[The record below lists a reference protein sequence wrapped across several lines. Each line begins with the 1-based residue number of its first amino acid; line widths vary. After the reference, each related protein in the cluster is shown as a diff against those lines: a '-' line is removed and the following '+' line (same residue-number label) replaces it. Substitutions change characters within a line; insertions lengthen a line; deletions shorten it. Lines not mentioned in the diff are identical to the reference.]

1 MRNKVKFLT
10 ETGKKRMLSQCG
22 IIYDRTTANMLRVHN
37 KNESWGHFLTK
48 AVLFKLFRDKG
59 YTVLLEAETD
69 HGVVDCYILELGLA
83 LEVVSSLYPKKR
95 ASTKELYRLVKDIL
109 VVAVPEYGI
118 DAFCKQIT
126 EQVHIWL

>member
-1 MRNKVKFLT
+1 MRNKVRFLT

-59 YTVLLEAETD
+59 YTVLLEAETAN
-69 HGVVDCYILELGLA
+69 GVLDCYILELGLA
-83 LEVVSSLYPKKR
+83 LEVVSSLYPKKK

-109 VVAVPEYGI
+109 VIAVPEYGI
-118 DAFCKQIT
+118 DAFCKDIT